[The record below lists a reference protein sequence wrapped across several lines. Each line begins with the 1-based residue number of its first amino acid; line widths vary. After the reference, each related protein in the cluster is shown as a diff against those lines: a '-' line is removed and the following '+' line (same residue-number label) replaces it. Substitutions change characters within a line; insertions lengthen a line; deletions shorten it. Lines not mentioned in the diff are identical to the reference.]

1 MYVGR
6 GAGGIHAHSGKE
18 FNRVNAS
25 DPASEAVYVDDHG
38 YNVSPGAPARRSG
51 DVWASCMPNVANCTD
66 LCPPSTR
73 ADDPCHGMS
82 CVTEQ
87 IYGYAKPVG
96 VAAEPTMTGFVQ
108 NAAGIKHNISNPMSM
123 FTPTSAPIIR
133 WGGGG
138 GGARAVAR
146 RCGDCFPPAHA
157 RASRVVDAC
166 AAPSPKSSPCST
178 SGSATCRAPRSQTV
192 SSFTQRRPRAK
203 CPTTCPRVASHR
215 SLFST
220 T

>member
-38 YNVSPGAPARRSG
+38 YNVSPGAPARRFG
-51 DVWASCMPNVANCTD
+51 GVWASCMPNVANCTD

-96 VAAEPTMTGFVQ
+96 VAAQPTMTGFVQ

-133 WGGGG
+133 WEAGR
-138 GGARAVAR
+138 GARCLRV
-146 RCGDCFPPAHA
+146 
-157 RASRVVDAC
+157 RVVTAFH
-166 AAPSPKSSPCST
+166 PLTPVHRVLWTPVQH
-178 SGSATCRAPRSQTV
+178 P
-192 SSFTQRRPRAK
+192 RPRVRPVRQVVLRRAGPHVPK
-203 CPTTCPRVASHR
+203 PSVR
-215 SLFST
+215 SLSDVPGRSVRRRAQGWLHTGAYFRPPD
-220 T
+220 